1 MKYSVRT
8 KLVASFLSVIA
19 VSGFVTVWLGVH
31 LIGNETIERAQDKVR
46 TDLNS
51 AREVYAQRLY
61 TINEVVRLTAVRFFL
76 KESLATGDL
85 EPMKAELQKI
95 LETEKLDVLT
105 FVDRNGEVV
114 FRARNPQI
122 RGDNHAADEI
132 VAQVLSTGE
141 AAAAT
146 QIISRENLANEGPEL
161 AEQAHIVFVPT
172 PKARPRTEREETS
185 GMMMK
190 AAAPIFDYD
199 GDLIGVLY
207 GGRLLNRDYEIVD
220 TVKEIVYQGEVY
232 KGRDVGSVTIFQGD
246 LRIST
251 NVLGSDG
258 RRAIGTRV
266 SQEVYDQVIVNG
278 IPWVAR
284 AFVVNDWYITA
295 YEPLRN
301 TRGDVIGMLYVGML
315 EAPYADLKKRII
327 LSLSAVTALTVILMS
342 IVLYLTTSDII
353 RPLKELLR
361 ATQRIAKGYL
371 GYRVEV
377 QSNDELGE
385 LATSFNMMTAELQK
399 ATDGYQHLMG
409 TLEEKVQERTRQL
422 EETRNQLFQSEK
434 IASLGKMAAGV
445 AHEINNPLT
454 SVLINSHLIA
464 ERLGD
469 KADIGEYIKLIM
481 DETTRCSGIVR
492 GLLDFSRQSSFEKK
506 PVDVNRLIRETMVLL
521 KSNILERR
529 VEVKEYLSDDLPTIM
544 LDANKI
550 KQVFTNVVL
559 NALEAMSD
567 GGTLAISSR
576 NWVNQEGR
584 WAQIVFED
592 TGCGIPEDVMPK
604 IFDPFFST
612 KPTKGTGLGL
622 SVSYGIVEQHDGRI
636 DVRSQVGK
644 GTTVT
649 VVFPISESDR
659 QRVR

>member
-1 MKYSVRT
+1 MKCSVRA

-19 VSGFVTVWLGVH
+19 ISGFITVWLGVH

-46 TDLNS
+46 MDLNS
-51 AREVYAQRLY
+51 AREVYAQRLNA
-61 TINEVVRLTAVRFFL
+61 ISEVVRLTTIRFFL
-76 KESLATGDL
+76 KESLVTGDL

-95 LETEKLDVLT
+95 LETENLDVFT
-105 FVDRNGEVV
+105 VVDSNGDVV
-114 FRARNPQI
+114 FRARNPRI
-122 RGDNHAADEI
+122 HGDNQAADEI
-132 VAQVLSTGE
+132 VAQVLLTGE
-141 AAAAT
+141 NVAAT
-146 QIISRENLANEGPEL
+146 QIVSRENLANEGAEL
-161 AEQAHIVFVPT
+161 AEQAHIAFVPT
-172 PKARPRTEREETS
+172 PKAKPRPESDETS

-190 AAAPIFDYD
+190 AAAPVFDYD

-207 GGRLLNRDYEIVD
+207 GARLLNRNYEIVD
-220 TVKEIVYQGEVY
+220 TVKEIVYQGEIY
-232 KGRDVGSVTIFQGD
+232 KGRDIGSVTIFQGD

-258 RRAIGTRV
+258 RRATGTRV
-266 SQEVYDQVIVNG
+266 SEEVYNQVIVNG

-301 TRGDVIGMLYVGML
+301 IRGDVIGMLYVGML

-327 LSLSAVTALTVILMS
+327 LSLSAVTAITVILLS
-342 IVLYLTTSDII
+342 VVLYLTTSDII

-361 ATQRIAKGYL
+361 ATQRVAKGYL
-371 GYRVEV
+371 AHRVEV

-399 ATDGYQHLMG
+399 ATHDYQALTR

-434 IASLGKMAAGV
+434 LASLGKMAAGV

-464 ERLGD
+464 ESLGD
-469 KADIGEYIKLIM
+469 KADVEEYLKLII
-481 DETTRCSGIVR
+481 DETTRCSGIVK
-492 GLLDFSRQSSFEKK
+492 GLLDFSRQSSFEKR
-506 PVDVNRLIRETMVLL
+506 PVDVNRLIEETMVLL
-521 KSNILERR
+521 KSNILESR

-559 NALEAMSD
+559 NALESMPE

-576 NWVNQEGR
+576 AWVTQEGR
-584 WAQIVFED
+584 WAQVVFED
-592 TGCGIPEDVMPK
+592 TGCGIPEDMMPK

-612 KPTKGTGLGL
+612 KPTRGTGLGL
-622 SVSYGIVEQHDGRI
+622 SVSYGIVEQHEGKI
-636 DVRSQVGK
+636 DVQSNVGK

-649 VVFPISESDR
+649 LVFPIGE
-659 QRVR
+659 

>member
-46 TDLNS
+46 MDLNS
-51 AREVYAQRLY
+51 AREVYAQRLHR
-61 TINEVVRLTAVRFFL
+61 INEVVRLTAIRFFL

-95 LETEKLDVLT
+95 LETERLDVLT
-105 FVDRNGEVV
+105 FVGRNGEVV

-122 RGDNHAADEI
+122 HGDNRADDEI

-146 QIISRENLANEGPEL
+146 QIISRESLANEGPEL

-278 IPWVAR
+278 VPWVAR

-342 IVLYLTTSDII
+342 VVLYLTTSDII

-377 QSNDELGE
+377 LSNDELGE
-385 LATSFNMMTAELQK
+385 LATSFNMMTAELEK
-399 ATDGYQHLMG
+399 ATDDYQALMR

-434 IASLGKMAAGV
+434 LASLGKMAAGV

-506 PVDVNRLIRETMVLL
+506 PVDVNRLIIETMVLL

-529 VEVKEYLSDDLPTIM
+529 VEVKEYLSDDLPMIM

-567 GGTLAISSR
+567 GGTLVISSR

-636 DVRSQVGK
+636 DVRSEVGK

-649 VVFPISESDR
+649 VVFPISESDM